1 MIKFLI
7 QRFLQLV
14 PVLLVMSIVVFSTTL
29 MLPGDPATA
38 VLGEGATNEER
49 DALRIK
55 LGLDQPIPVQF
66 VKWLANA
73 ATGDLGR
80 SIKTR
85 EPVAEMLAARVPVT
99 LELALG
105 ATILSLLVGIPLGT
119 LAALNRGKWIDST
132 VSVVSM
138 SGMAVP
144 YFWIGILLIMFFSI
158 HLKWLPPSGYVPLWV
173 DPLQN
178 LKLMI
183 MPVITIGTA
192 QAALIM
198 RQTRAAMLGVLSQD
212 FIRTA
217 RAKGAGEFSVI
228 FGHALRNAMVP
239 VVTVVGLQ
247 LGTLIGGAVVTET
260 VFSLPGLGRMIVDAI
275 FERDYTVVQG
285 AILAVD
291 LGVMLINI
299 VADLLYFVL
308 DRRVSL

>member
-1 MIKFLI
+1 MISFLI
-7 QRFLQLV
+7 RRFLQLI
-14 PVLLVMSIVVFSTTL
+14 PVLLVMSVVVFSTTL
-29 MLPGDPATA
+29 MLPGDPAISI
-38 VLGEGATNEER
+38 LGEGATVEER
-49 DALRIK
+49 QAVRER

-66 VKWLANA
+66 VNWLGRA

-85 EPVAEMLAARVPVT
+85 QPVVEMLADRVPVT
-99 LELALG
+99 LQLALG
-105 ATILSLLVGIPLGT
+105 AMALSLIIGVPLGT
-119 LAALNRGKWIDST
+119 IAALYRGRWIDST
-132 VSVVSM
+132 VSVVAM

-158 HLKWLPPSGYVPLWV
+158 TLRWLPPSGYVPIWV
-173 DPLQN
+173 DPLTC

-183 MPVITIGTA
+183 MPTITIGTA
-192 QAALIM
+192 QAALVM
-198 RQTRAAMLGVLSQD
+198 RQTRAAMLGILSQD

-217 RAKGAGEFSVI
+217 RAKGAGEFRVI
-228 FGHALRNAMVP
+228 AGHALRNAMVP

-275 FERDYTVVQG
+275 FERDFTVVQG
-285 AILAVD
+285 AILTVVV
-291 LGVMLINI
+291 GVLLVNILIDI
-299 VADLLYFVL
+299 LYFLL

>member
-1 MIKFLI
+1 MISFLI
-7 QRFLQLV
+7 RRFLQLI

-29 MLPGDPATA
+29 MLPGDPAISI
-38 VLGEGATNEER
+38 LGEGATVEER
-49 DALRIK
+49 QAVRER

-66 VKWLANA
+66 VNWLGRA

-85 EPVAEMLAARVPVT
+85 QPVVEMLADRVPVT
-99 LELALG
+99 LQLALG
-105 ATILSLLVGIPLGT
+105 AMALSLIIGVPLGT
-119 LAALNRGKWIDST
+119 IAALYRGRWIDST
-132 VSVVSM
+132 VSVVAM

-158 HLKWLPPSGYVPLWV
+158 TLRWLPPSGYVPIWV
-173 DPLQN
+173 DPLTN

-183 MPVITIGTA
+183 MPTITIGTA
-192 QAALIM
+192 QAALVM
-198 RQTRAAMLGVLSQD
+198 RQTRAAMLGILSQD

-217 RAKGAGEFSVI
+217 RAKGAGEFRVI
-228 FGHALRNAMVP
+228 AGHALRNAMVP

-275 FERDYTVVQG
+275 FERDFTVVQG
-285 AILAVD
+285 AILTVVV
-291 LGVMLINI
+291 GVLLVNILIDI
-299 VADLLYFVL
+299 LYFLL

>member
-7 QRFLQLV
+7 QRLLQLV

-55 LGLDQPIPVQF
+55 LGLDQSIPVQF

-239 VVTVVGLQ
+239 VITVVGLQ

-275 FERDYTVVQG
+275 FERDYTAVQG
-285 AILAVD
+285 AILAVV

>member
-1 MIKFLI
+1 MISFLI
-7 QRFLQLV
+7 RRFLQLI
-14 PVLLVMSIVVFSTTL
+14 PVLLVMSVVVFSTTL
-29 MLPGDPATA
+29 MLPGDPAISI
-38 VLGEGATNEER
+38 LGEGATVEER
-49 DALRIK
+49 QAVRER

-66 VKWLANA
+66 VNWLGRA

-85 EPVAEMLAARVPVT
+85 QPVVEMLADRVPVT
-99 LELALG
+99 LQLALG
-105 ATILSLLVGIPLGT
+105 AMALSLIIGVPLGT
-119 LAALNRGKWIDST
+119 IAALYRGRWIDST
-132 VSVVSM
+132 VSVVAM

-158 HLKWLPPSGYVPLWV
+158 TLRWLPPSGYVPIWV
-173 DPLQN
+173 DPLTS

-183 MPVITIGTA
+183 MPTITIGTA
-192 QAALIM
+192 QAALVM
-198 RQTRAAMLGVLSQD
+198 RQTRAAMLGILSQD

-217 RAKGAGEFSVI
+217 RAKGAGEFRVI
-228 FGHALRNAMVP
+228 AGHALRNAMVP

-275 FERDYTVVQG
+275 FERDFTVVQG
-285 AILAVD
+285 AILTVVV
-291 LGVMLINI
+291 GVLLVNILIDI
-299 VADLLYFVL
+299 LYFLL

>member
-1 MIKFLI
+1 MISFLVR
-7 QRFLQLV
+7 RFLQLI
-14 PVLLVMSIVVFSTTL
+14 PVLLVMSVVIFSTTL

-38 VLGEGATNEER
+38 ILGEGATIEER
-49 DALRIK
+49 EAVRTR
-55 LGLDQPIPVQF
+55 LGLDKPIPVQF
-66 VKWLANA
+66 ANWLAHA

-85 EPVAEMLAARVPVT
+85 EPVAEMLAARIPVT

-105 ATILSLLVGIPLGT
+105 AMLLSLLVGVPLGT
-119 LAALNRGKWIDST
+119 IAALNRGKWIDSA
-132 VSVVSM
+132 VSAVSM

-158 HLKWLPPSGYVPLWV
+158 HLRWLPPSGYVPIWI
-173 DPLQN
+173 DPLTN

-192 QAALIM
+192 QAALVM

-228 FGHALRNAMVP
+228 MRHALRNAMVP

-285 AILAVD
+285 AILVVV
-291 LGVMLINI
+291 LGVLLVNI
-299 VADLLYFVL
+299 LVDILYFVL

>member
-1 MIKFLI
+1 MISFLI
-7 QRFLQLV
+7 RRFLQLI
-14 PVLLVMSIVVFSTTL
+14 PVLLVMSVVVFSTTL
-29 MLPGDPATA
+29 MLPGDPAISI
-38 VLGEGATNEER
+38 LGEGATVEER
-49 DALRIK
+49 QAVRER

-66 VKWLANA
+66 VNWLGRA

-85 EPVAEMLAARVPVT
+85 QPVVEMLADRVPVT
-99 LELALG
+99 LQLALG
-105 ATILSLLVGIPLGT
+105 AMALSLIIGVPLGT
-119 LAALNRGKWIDST
+119 IAALYRGRWIDST
-132 VSVVSM
+132 VSVVAM

-158 HLKWLPPSGYVPLWV
+158 ALRWLPPSGYVPIWV
-173 DPLQN
+173 DPPTN

-183 MPVITIGTA
+183 MPTITIGTA
-192 QAALIM
+192 QAALVM
-198 RQTRAAMLGVLSQD
+198 RQTRAAMLGILSQD

-217 RAKGAGEFSVI
+217 RAKGAGEFRVI
-228 FGHALRNAMVP
+228 AGHALRNAMVP

-275 FERDYTVVQG
+275 FERDFTVVQG
-285 AILAVD
+285 AILTVVV
-291 LGVMLINI
+291 GVLLVNILIDI
-299 VADLLYFVL
+299 LYFLL